1 MVPAGVVDRTL
12 ADLVPLLEPDDI
24 VIDGG
29 NSYYID
35 DIRRA
40 RELKPKGLHSSTSGP
55 AAASGGWNAATAR

>member
-1 MVPAGVVDRTL
+1 MMVPAAIVDRTI
-12 ADLVPLLEPDDI
+12 ADLELHLDPGDI

-40 RELKPKGLHSSTSGP
+40 RRWPRRACTMWTSGP
-55 AAASGGWNAATAR
+55 AAASGGSSAAIA